1 VHSKVREE
9 LERACSQF
17 PRLCFLGDRDVLRVV
32 SHTGSPVTIIEQLRR
47 LFPAVRRV
55 RFAEV
60 LPSNSP
66 AHHQP
71 HHDSKEGMYFYQF
84 SHKLVDFF

>member
-1 VHSKVREE
+1 MHSKVREK
-9 LERACSQF
+9 LERACGEF
-17 PRLCFLGDRDVLRVV
+17 PRLSFLGDRDVLRIV

-66 AHHQP
+66 AHQP
-71 HHDSKEGMYFYQF
+71 HHDSKEGAY
-84 SHKLVDFF
+84 SAK